1 MKDFDAIHRAMTYPV
16 KPKKNPPV
24 RENFKNNTEW
34 GIALDQYEIDFAA
47 DMAAYNV
54 RIDAYHTEANRMEEE
69 FWKELQE
76 DLGWD
81 DLPEKIA
88 SALRSRAWE
97 QGHSSGYNEVYAVA
111 CDYSDLVNA
120 IREAL

>member
-1 MKDFDAIHRAMTYPV
+1 MKDFDTIYRAMTYPV

-47 DMAAYNV
+47 DMTAYNV

-81 DLPEKIA
+81 NLPEKIA

-97 QGHSSGYNEVYAVA
+97 RGHSSGYNEVYAVA

>member
-1 MKDFDAIHRAMTYPV
+1 MKDFDTIHRAMKYPV

-24 RENFKNNTEW
+24 RDNFKNNTEW

-54 RIDAYHTEANRMEEE
+54 RIDAYHTEANQMEAD

-81 DLPEKIA
+81 ELPEKIA
-88 SALRSRAWE
+88 SALRSLAWE
-97 QGHSSGYNEVYAVA
+97 SGHANGYNEVYSAA
-111 CDYSDLVNA
+111 CDYYNLVDA
-120 IREAL
+120 IREVL

>member
-1 MKDFDAIHRAMTYPV
+1 MKDFDTIHRAMKYPV

-24 RENFKNNTEW
+24 RDNFKNNTEW

-54 RIDAYHTEANRMEEE
+54 RIDAYHTEANQMEAD

-81 DLPEKIA
+81 ELPEKIS
-88 SALRSRAWE
+88 SALRSHSWE
-97 QGHSSGYNEVYAVA
+97 RGHSSGYNEVYAVA
-111 CDYSDLVNA
+111 CDYSDLVSA